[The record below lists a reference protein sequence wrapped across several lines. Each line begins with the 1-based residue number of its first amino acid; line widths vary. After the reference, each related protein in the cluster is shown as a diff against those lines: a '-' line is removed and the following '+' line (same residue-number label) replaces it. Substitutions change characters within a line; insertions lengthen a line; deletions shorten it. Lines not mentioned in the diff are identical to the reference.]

1 LQDSYAFYQAL
12 HEFMKKPTDKVGMAL
27 IFEKLPVALQVT
39 LRDEEISD
47 PKLLKLI

>member
-1 LQDSYAFYQAL
+1 LQDSYAFYRAL

-27 IFEKLPVALQVT
+27 LLEKFPPLLQVA

-47 PKLLKLI
+47 PKVIGLI